1 MFEKLF
7 GGTKEEQLA
16 YLQTRLLLTAP
27 IIIGGIVVLSAGGSS
42 RGSAVIALAAYVWA
56 WTFLKNWLG
65 ITTLGALFSGNI
77 AIGVILFCVYLVL
90 GYVIGLATFALGLI
104 RYIQLKISVRK

>member
-7 GGTKEEQLA
+7 GDTKEEQLA
-16 YLQTRLLLTAP
+16 YLQGRLLLTALV
-27 IIIGGIVVLSAGGSS
+27 IIGGLVLLSS
-42 RGSAVIALAAYVWA
+42 SDSSSGNAIIAVAAYVWA

-77 AIGVILFCVYLVL
+77 VIGVILFFVYLLL

-104 RYIQLKISVRK
+104 RFIQLKISVRK